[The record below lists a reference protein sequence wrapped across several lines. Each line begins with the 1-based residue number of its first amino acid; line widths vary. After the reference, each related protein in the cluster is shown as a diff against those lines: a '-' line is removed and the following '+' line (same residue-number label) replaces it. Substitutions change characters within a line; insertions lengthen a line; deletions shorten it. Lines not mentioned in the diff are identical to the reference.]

1 MVDAPRAAFE
11 GDRAL
16 DRKANGKGD
25 GRQLSM
31 AALVAALSVLLTI
44 ALLYIVYLRT
54 RQPATAPIEILPPP
68 PTATRSPTATAS
80 PLNVYVTGAVNR
92 PGVVL
97 VAPDARVEEA
107 VAAAGGPAADADLG
121 QLNMAAALFDGQHL
135 RVPAEGETPVLAPME
150 NDGAAGV
157 RPININSATAGELT
171 ALPGVGEV
179 TAAKIVAY
187 RQEHGP
193 FYQIE
198 EIMEVPG
205 IAEGKFDGFKELIT
219 VGP

>member
-1 MVDAPRAAFE
+1 M
-11 GDRAL
+11 DRT
-16 DRKANGKGD
+16 ANGNGD
-25 GRQLSM
+25 GRQWSL
-31 AALVAALSVLLTI
+31 AVLVAALSVLLTI

-54 RQPATAPIEILPPP
+54 RQPAVAPIEILPPP
-68 PTATRSPTATAS
+68 PTVTRSPTATPA
-80 PLNVYVTGAVNR
+80 PLNVYITGAVNR

-97 VAPDARVEEA
+97 VPPDARVQEA
-107 VAAAGGPAADADLG
+107 VTAAGGPSSDADLE
-121 QLNMAAALFDGQHL
+121 QLNLAAALFDGQHL
-135 RVPAEGETPVLAPME
+135 RVPAQGETPAPTGIE
-150 NDGAAGV
+150 GAGTAGSAGV

-193 FYQIE
+193 FQQME
-198 EIMEVPG
+198 EIMDVPG
-205 IAEGKFDGFKELIT
+205 IAEGKFEGFKELIT

>member
-1 MVDAPRAAFE
+1 MGAAQRAAFE

-16 DRKANGKGD
+16 DRTANGKGD
-25 GRQLSM
+25 GRQGSL
-31 AALVAALSVLLTI
+31 AVLVAALSVLLTI

-54 RQPATAPIEILPPP
+54 RQPATVPIEILPPP
-68 PTATRSPTATAS
+68 PTATRSPTVTPA
-80 PLNVYVTGAVNR
+80 PLNVYVTGSVNR

-97 VAPDARVEEA
+97 VAPDARVQEA
-107 VAAAGGPAADADLG
+107 VTAAGGPAADADLE
-121 QLNMAAALFDGQHL
+121 QLNLAAALFDGQHL
-135 RVPAEGETPVLAPME
+135 RVPAQGETPVPTGTE
-150 NDGAAGV
+150 GTGAAGAQPV
-157 RPININSATAGELT
+157 NINSATAGELT

-179 TAAKIVAY
+179 TAANIVAY

-205 IAEGKFDGFKELIT
+205 IAEGKFEGFKEFIA

>member
-1 MVDAPRAAFE
+1 
-11 GDRAL
+11 L
-16 DRKANGKGD
+16 DRKANGNGD

-44 ALLYIVYLRT
+44 ALLYIAFLRT
-54 RQPATAPIEILPPP
+54 RQPATAPIQILPPP
-68 PTATRSPTATAS
+68 PTATRSPTATPA

-97 VAPDARVEEA
+97 VPPDARVQEA
-107 VAAAGGPAADADLG
+107 VAAAGGPAEDADLG
-121 QLNMAAALFDGQHL
+121 QLNLAAALFDGQHL
-135 RVPAEGETPVLAPME
+135 RVPAEGETPVSAPME
-150 NDGAAGV
+150 NDGAAGAAGV

>member
-1 MVDAPRAAFE
+1 M
-11 GDRAL
+11 DR
-16 DRKANGKGD
+16 RANGNGD
-25 GRQLSM
+25 GRQWSLT
-31 AALVAALSVLLTI
+31 ALVAALSVLLTI
-44 ALLYIVYLRT
+44 ALLYIAFLRT
-54 RQPATAPIEILPPP
+54 RQPATAPIQILPPP
-68 PTATRSPTATAS
+68 PTATRSPTATPA

-150 NDGAAGV
+150 PDGAAGV